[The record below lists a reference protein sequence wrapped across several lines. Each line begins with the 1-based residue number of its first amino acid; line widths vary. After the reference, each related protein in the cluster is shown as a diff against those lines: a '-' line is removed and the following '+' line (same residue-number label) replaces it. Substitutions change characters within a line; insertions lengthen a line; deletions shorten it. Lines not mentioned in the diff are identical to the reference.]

1 MVVRYPPMVPA
12 GRVCDTPA
20 MTIDLLPTIAEIAGA
35 ELPAREIDGTSIVPQ
50 WRGDEAAPDP
60 HEALY
65 FWYAGDE
72 LQAMRSGRW
81 KLHFPHTYRS
91 LDGREPGNNGR
102 PAKYRYGVPIGLE
115 LFDLTADPAETTDVA
130 EANPEVVARLSAMAD
145 EMRGRLGDKLTK
157 TTGSEIRNPRQVPKE
172 DA

>member
-1 MVVRYPPMVPA
+1 M
-12 GRVCDTPA
+12 
-20 MTIDLLPTIAEIAGA
+20 
-35 ELPAREIDGTSIVPQ
+35 PQ
-50 WRGDEAAPDP
+50 WRGDEDAPDP

-91 LDGREPGNNGR
+91 LDGRTPGNNGR
-102 PAKYRYGVPIGLE
+102 PVKYRYGVPIGLE
-115 LFDLTADPAETTDVA
+115 LFDLVADPAETTDLA
-130 EANPEVVARLSAMAD
+130 AANPEVVARLSAMAD
-145 EMRGRLGDKLTK
+145 EMRSRLGDKLTG
-157 TTGSEIRNPRQVPKE
+157 TTGTEIRQPRHVPKE